1 MSQSLAFKPF
11 ILDREEPDSTI
22 DSVASILA
30 YMSVMAENVGNGV
43 LKGGT
48 DHLSAEAWT
57 GQALLLD
64 MLRETLA
71 EASKDVDRMRRCYE

>member
-30 YMSVMAENVGNGV
+30 YMSAMSANVGDGA
-43 LKGGT
+43 LRGAP
-48 DHLSAEAWT
+48 DHLGPDAWA

-71 EASKDVDRMRRCYE
+71 EASNDIHRIRRSYE

>member
-1 MSQSLAFKPF
+1 MSQPLAFKPF

-30 YMSVMAENVGNGV
+30 YMSAMSENVGNGV

-48 DHLSAEAWT
+48 DHLGPDAWA

-71 EASKDVDRMRRCYE
+71 EASNDIDRIRRSYE